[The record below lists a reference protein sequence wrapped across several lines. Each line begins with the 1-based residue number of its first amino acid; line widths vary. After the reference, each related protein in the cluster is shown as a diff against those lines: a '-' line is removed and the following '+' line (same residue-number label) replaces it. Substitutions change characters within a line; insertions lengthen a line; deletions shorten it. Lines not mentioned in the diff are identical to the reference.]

1 MNMVDIILKKKAG
14 EALSAEEIRFF
25 AQGAAAGTIPDYQ
38 LSALL
43 MAICWRGMNA
53 QETTCLTMEMMH
65 SGGVVDLSAIDGVCV
80 DKHSTGGVG
89 DTTTLVLVP
98 LAAACGA
105 KVAKISGRGLGHT
118 GGTLDKLESIPG
130 CSVEETEARFVRQ
143 VQEIGCSVIGQTHDL
158 CPADKALYA
167 LRDVTGTVDCI
178 PLIASSIVSKKLA
191 SGAGAI
197 VLDVKTGS
205 GALMHTLEDSIALAK
220 AMVDIGAQA
229 GKPILALVT
238 GMEQPLGTHVG
249 NALEVK
255 EAIDILSGRAGG
267 DLLAVSLE
275 LGSRMLVAAG
285 IAENVED
292 GKARMKRALES
303 GAGLEKLKEMIA
315 AQGGDAGVCDDVTRL
330 PQAKY
335 LVPVPAPHDGY
346 VADMDTTAIGYCAQD
361 LGAGRKQKTDAID
374 PAVGLVMDVRIG
386 DFVKRGD
393 ALDAAPEPDGAG
405 GGRDCPHAAG
415 RQADE
420 RETRDAAAGVCG
432 GFTGRGRALKNAFRP
447 PAARRKR
454 SKEKYGRKAKKGEL
468 SQKGGA
474 AGAPSEAGS
483 LRVCAGHRR
492 VAGSHAAANALYT
505 DHSFYR

>member
-143 VQEIGCSVIGQTHDL
+143 VQEIGCAVIGQTHDL

-229 GKPILALVT
+229 GKPTWTSRSAMPSAT
-238 GMEQPLGTHVG
+238 RWRSRRPSTSSPG
-249 NALEVK
+249 A
-255 EAIDILSGRAGG
+255 RA
-267 DLLAVSLE
+267 ATCWPCRWSW
-275 LGSRMLVAAG
+275 AAG
-285 IAENVED
+285 CSSRR
-292 GKARMKRALES
+292 GSPGMW
-303 GAGLEKLKEMIA
+303 
-315 AQGGDAGVCDDVTRL
+315 
-330 PQAKY
+330 
-335 LVPVPAPHDGY
+335 
-346 VADMDTTAIGYCAQD
+346 
-361 LGAGRKQKTDAID
+361 KT
-374 PAVGLVMDVRIG
+374 
-386 DFVKRGD
+386 
-393 ALDAAPEPDGAG
+393 
-405 GGRDCPHAAG
+405 
-415 RQADE
+415 
-420 RETRDAAAGVCG
+420 
-432 GFTGRGRALKNAFRP
+432 
-447 PAARRKR
+447 ARR
-454 SKEKYGRKAKKGEL
+454 A
-468 SQKGGA
+468 
-474 AGAPSEAGS
+474 
-483 LRVCAGHRR
+483 
-492 VAGSHAAANALYT
+492 
-505 DHSFYR
+505 

>member
-14 EALSAEEIRFF
+14 GELNEEEIRFF
-25 AQGAAAGTIPDYQ
+25 ARGAADGSIPDYQ

-43 MAICWRGMNA
+43 MAICWQGMNA
-53 QETTCLTMEMMH
+53 KETTCLTMEMMH

-130 CSVEETEARFVRQ
+130 CSVEETEERFVKQ
-143 VQEIGCSVIGQTHDL
+143 VQEIGCAVIGQTHDL

-167 LRDVTGTVDCI
+167 LRDVTGTVNCI

-205 GALMHTLEDSIALAK
+205 GALMHTVEDSIALAK

-255 EAIDILSGRAGG
+255 EAIDILAGRAGG

-285 IAENVED
+285 IARDVDD
-292 GKARMKRALES
+292 GKARMKHALES
-303 GAGLEKLKEMIA
+303 GAGLAKLK
-315 AQGGDAGVCDDVTRL
+315 
-330 PQAKY
+330 
-335 LVPVPAPHDGY
+335 
-346 VADMDTTAIGYCAQD
+346 
-361 LGAGRKQKTDAID
+361 
-374 PAVGLVMDVRIG
+374 
-386 DFVKRGD
+386 
-393 ALDAAPEPDGAG
+393 
-405 GGRDCPHAAG
+405 
-415 RQADE
+415 
-420 RETRDAAAGVCG
+420 
-432 GFTGRGRALKNAFRP
+432 
-447 PAARRKR
+447 
-454 SKEKYGRKAKKGEL
+454 
-468 SQKGGA
+468 
-474 AGAPSEAGS
+474 
-483 LRVCAGHRR
+483 
-492 VAGSHAAANALYT
+492 
-505 DHSFYR
+505 

>member
-14 EALSAEEIRFF
+14 GELNEEEIRFF
-25 AQGAAAGTIPDYQ
+25 ARGAADGSIPDYQ

-43 MAICWRGMNA
+43 MAICWQGMNA
-53 QETTCLTMEMMH
+53 KETTCLTMEMMH

-130 CSVEETEARFVRQ
+130 CSVEETEERFVKQ
-143 VQEIGCSVIGQTHDL
+143 VQEIGCAVIGQTHDL

-167 LRDVTGTVDCI
+167 LRDVTGTVNCI

-205 GALMHTLEDSIALAK
+205 GALMRTVEDSIALAK

-255 EAIDILSGRAGG
+255 EAIDILAGRAGG

-285 IAENVED
+285 IARDVDD
-292 GKARMKRALES
+292 GKARMQRCAGKRRGPCET
-303 GAGLEKLKEMIA
+303 
-315 AQGGDAGVCDDVTRL
+315 QRDD
-330 PQAKY
+330 
-335 LVPVPAPHDGY
+335 
-346 VADMDTTAIGYCAQD
+346 
-361 LGAGRKQKTDAID
+361 
-374 PAVGLVMDVRIG
+374 
-386 DFVKRGD
+386 
-393 ALDAAPEPDGAG
+393 
-405 GGRDCPHAAG
+405 
-415 RQADE
+415 
-420 RETRDAAAGVCG
+420 CG
-432 GFTGRGRALKNAFRP
+432 TGRRRGRLRRCDP
-447 PAARRKR
+447 PAAGKAPRARARAARRLCRGYGYDGYRLLRAGSRRGPQTEDRRHR
-454 SKEKYGRKAKKGEL
+454 SGGRLGDERAHRRL
-468 SQKGGA
+468 C
-474 AGAPSEAGS
+474 EAG
-483 LRVCAGHRR
+483 
-492 VAGSHAAANALYT
+492 
-505 DHSFYR
+505 